1 MKEKEL
7 DDIIR
12 KNLTQEE
19 MSYYDQLE
27 DPNMIDKVLRMYKGK
42 NAWVFLVQTIAM
54 LLVFIAFI
62 YCTVQFFQE
71 DDVAKM
77 LKWGFGC
84 FLTIN
89 AVGMIKVILSGFMSE
104 INIIREIKRLELQLA
119 SIADSIKET
128 KEL

>member
-42 NAWVFLVQTIAM
+42 NAWVFFVQTIAM
-54 LLVFIAFI
+54 LLVFAAFI

-71 DDVAKM
+71 DDVANM

-84 FLTIN
+84 FLAIN

-128 KEL
+128 KES

>member
-7 DDIIR
+7 DEIIR

-42 NAWVFLVQTIAM
+42 NAWVFFVQTIAM

-77 LKWGFGC
+77 LKWGFGS

-89 AVGMIKVILSGFMSE
+89 AVGMIKVILSVFMSE

-128 KEL
+128 KES